1 LFIYLKG
8 FGMKNILSIFLVLI
22 VISVDA
28 TAQVPS
34 YVSKNGLQGWW
45 GFNGNPNDES
55 GNGNHGI
62 VNGPILAPD
71 RFGKNLSAYKF
82 NGNTDL
88 IATTKNGVIGNTF
101 TVSFWVQLDSI
112 KGSWLIVQ
120 GGNQTGY
127 SSSFDKGAQFNS
139 NGVVQQYIFTGKQNW
154 IGNDTLLAGPNK
166 WYHIVYGLSSS
177 GTKLYINSKLV
188 ATDKDVVTSQNLS
201 GYWRFGGCTHSG
213 QTSLFGKLDDIGV
226 WNRLLSQSE
235 VTDLYVSQCSLSI
248 LKQPN
253 PSSSIVGGTV
263 GFSVKTND
271 SLARIQ
277 WHTKVAGIDW
287 MPLSDNNTYSNVNSD
302 SLVVSNI
309 ELGNHN
315 QLFRAIISN
324 DICKDTTETV
334 TLSVLDT
341 CISKRTD
348 TIRITINDTIRKLV
362 YDTIK
367 VTVAD
372 TLIVKTKATGIQ
384 ENKYYTFLIYP
395 NPTSSQVIIDCGDN
409 TEVSNYSF
417 TITNSLGQEKLTSK
431 FTSRYQQID
440 ISGIGGT
447 GLYIITIKD
456 GNNTVLETRKLLIQ

>member
-1 LFIYLKG
+1 
-8 FGMKNILSIFLVLI
+8 MKNILTLFLVLI
-22 VISVDA
+22 VFSLDA

-34 YVSKNGLQGWW
+34 YVSKIGLQGWW
-45 GFNGNPNDES
+45 GFNENPNDES

-62 VNGPILAPD
+62 VNGPILASD

-112 KGSWLIVQ
+112 RQNWLIVQ

-127 SSSFDKGAQFNS
+127 SSAFDKGAQFLA
-139 NGVVQQYIFTGKQNW
+139 NGIIVQYIFTGKGNW
-154 IGNDTLLAGPNK
+154 IGNDTLLAGPNR

-188 ATDKDVVTSQNLS
+188 ATNTDVTTSQNMS
-201 GYWRFGGCTHSG
+201 GYWRFGGCTHLG

-235 VTDLYVSQCSLSI
+235 VTDLYVSQCSLNI

-263 GFSVKTND
+263 RFSVKTND

-287 MPLSDNNTYSNVNSD
+287 MPLSDNNSYSNVNFD

-341 CISKRTD
+341 CISKKIDTVRLVITD
-348 TIRITINDTIRKLV
+348 TIKKIISDTVKIAV
-362 YDTIK
+362 S
-367 VTVAD
+367 D
-372 TLIVKTKATGIQ
+372 TLIIKIKSTGFQ
-384 ENKYYTFLIYP
+384 ENKYNTFLIYP
-395 NPTSSQVIIDCGDN
+395 NPTNTFVIIDCAN
-409 TEVSNYSF
+409 INEVGNYTY

-440 ISGIGGT
+440 ISGIGGA
-447 GLYIITIKD
+447 GLYIISIRDK
-456 GNNTVLETRKLLIQ
+456 NNNVIETRKLLIQ